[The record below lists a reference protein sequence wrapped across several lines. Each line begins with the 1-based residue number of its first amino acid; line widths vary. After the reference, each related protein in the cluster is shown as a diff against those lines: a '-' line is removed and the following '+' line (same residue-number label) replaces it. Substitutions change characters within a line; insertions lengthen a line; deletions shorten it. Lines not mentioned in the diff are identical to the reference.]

1 MVYVFLLVLLVACGF
16 WGYKAMIDI
25 RPEVSRPQMGV
36 DSRLAIEDLEPRLKA
51 HVESL
56 ANGIGERNIFVPQT
70 MEAAAGA
77 LSDFWEKTGYR
88 VDVQS
93 FQVGQV
99 TCVNLAVEILG
110 ETRPN
115 EIVVVG
121 AHYDTVTGSPGAND
135 NGSAVAAML
144 ELSRLFKGQ
153 STEKTLRFVAFANE
167 EPPFFKTRSMGSFVY
182 AERCSK
188 ARENIVAMLS
198 LETIGYYRDEPGTQK
213 YPFPFRFFYPHTGNF
228 ITVVGNLR
236 SKPLVQSFSRHF
248 MEASDFPLEC
258 AAPFGFLTGIDWSD
272 QWSFWRFGYPAVM
285 ITDTALF
292 RYPYYHSPFD
302 TPDRV
307 DYQALARVTHGI
319 YEALDKRV
327 RTRLS

>member
-1 MVYVFLLVLLVACGF
+1 MVYVFLLVILVACGF

-25 RPEVSRPQMGV
+25 RPEVSRPHMGV
-36 DSRLAIEDLEPRLKA
+36 DSRLAIEDLEQRLKA

-56 ANGIGERNIFVPQT
+56 ANGIGERNILVPQT

-77 LSDFWEKTGYR
+77 LRDFWEKTGYR

-110 ETRPN
+110 ETRPD

-121 AHYDTVTGSPGAND
+121 AHYDTVPGSPGAND

-144 ELSRLFKGQ
+144 ELSRLFKGR
-153 STEKTLRFVAFANE
+153 STGKTLRFVAFANE

-319 YEALDKRV
+319 YEALDKGV
-327 RTRLS
+327 RTRVS